1 MPKQRGR
8 QREASKVSHQSW
20 NAVAPCKAL
29 QTRYCELSKGTIK
42 GTPWCNNLCLQWDVA
57 HHQVCCKHKGLG
69 SQVWTIIQQETYTL
83 TMHTQNNYA
92 RDREMRISL
101 TRYILFFMSMPI
113 AWKSKSQCSMT
124 LSLLEG
130 DYVALLEV
138 AKEMITRKLHIVVRV
153 DSGVPSLWLRIHC
166 TWTFATALWTKWYW
180 MDSSKLS
187 LWK

>member
-1 MPKQRGR
+1 
-8 QREASKVSHQSW
+8 
-20 NAVAPCKAL
+20 
-29 QTRYCELSKGTIK
+29 
-42 GTPWCNNLCLQWDVA
+42 
-57 HHQVCCKHKGLG
+57 
-69 SQVWTIIQQETYTL
+69 
-83 TMHTQNNYA
+83 MHTQNNYA

-153 DSGVPSLWLRIHC
+153 DSGVPSL
-166 TWTFATALWTKWYW
+166 
-180 MDSSKLS
+180 
-187 LWK
+187 